1 MIQNFIFM
9 KIKKFGNGLL
19 IFTLAFLFLVS
30 SPSTYAAGQGQRCAT
45 DNDCNTGTCANNACA
60 GCDQILLICM
70 PRSVEGA
77 DCILTSDCVE
87 GLECGAGGICARPA
101 QQNQPEQQAPAT
113 PPAGGAAAPP
123 PAVQQLTNPLGAGA
137 DIPEIIA
144 RVIKAVLGL
153 VGSIGLLMFIYGGF
167 LWLTAGGSEERVKK
181 GREVLTWAVI
191 GLATIFTSYAIL
203 NFIISGLTRS
213 AGQANEESGGRER
226 RQPVRLED
234 FE

>member
-1 MIQNFIFM
+1 M
-9 KIKKFGNGLL
+9 KIKKFGNCLL

-30 SPSTYAAGQGQRCAT
+30 SPSTYAAGQGERCAT

-60 GCDQILLICM
+60 GCDQILLICI

-77 DCILTSDCVE
+77 DCIQTSDCVE
-87 GLECGAGGICARPA
+87 GLECGAGGICSRP
-101 QQNQPEQQAPAT
+101 QQAPPPQA
-113 PPAGGAAAPP
+113 PAGAGAATP

-153 VGSIGLLMFIYGGF
+153 VGSIGLLMFVYGGF
-167 LWLTAGGSEERVKK
+167 LWLTAGGSDERVKK
-181 GREVLTWAVI
+181 GREVLTWAII
-191 GLATIFTSYAIL
+191 GLATIFASYTIL

-213 AGQANEESGGRER
+213 AGQTNEESGEQER
-226 RQPVRLED
+226 RQPVRLEN